1 MKEVVKSRLQEFGT
15 AGHASSINSITLGE
29 MATKY
34 KAGEFKA
41 VIN

>member
-15 AGHASSINSITLGE
+15 AGNATSINSLSLGE
-29 MATKY
+29 MATRY
-34 KAGEFKA
+34 KDGEFKA